1 MSLYS
6 LQTALTNSDG
16 VRKLVCNVLGE
27 NGICKLV
34 TDNIPDATEV
44 RDFLE
49 QSPTDLV
56 DIINAR
62 LNRLDKARSSAS
74 LSFNEPDYLSSAFL
88 ERGLRCSA
96 AVCLLKRGFWIEDLI
111 DLIKD
116 RLVKDILEILRPLSV
131 TIDLP
136 VLKHPGGSQNVWK
149 GYERVRVNE
158 ALEDN
163 IIKQYLEQLRKKLEP
178 LSDKDKEREGT
189 VIVPFATGFLVGK
202 NYLLTNHHVF
212 NENDKKNI
220 KNFVAEFRYEQ
231 NALGQNAQTVEYQLN
246 PDSFC
251 VSDEQLDYTLIRV
264 KAREDY
270 KDIGLAFPE
279 AGENFGWLPMLMD
292 STLIAPPVTC
302 CEQVKDIQGIDSE
315 RIPYAG
321 LSGEPVFIIQHPRGA
336 QRRIVLFNNQVQ
348 NIYQNFLQYQA
359 DADFGSSG
367 SPILNSQWQLVGL
380 HHAALV
386 KWNKQNLE
394 VQGNLGTRICKI
406 VEHLETRRK
415 SEPGVAEFLDNERY
429 VVKQGEQPL
438 KGRIYILVGHQRGDA
453 PSPKHSEDEITLA
466 KTLLENIVSLSNQSF
481 EVRNVL
487 QECADKYE
495 AGIDH
500 INQQDY
506 QSGDVAIEIRI
517 IFYPDDSNKKNI
529 TNFYPDDSNKKAL
542 VTLYH
547 AENKSNYK
555 AYAEIVLQS
564 ILNNFP
570 LEFCSILQ
578 SDGAASVD
586 VQFCRGVKMPCLVM
600 SLDFRGQNYALV
612 MGQFNPSP
620 VQQQQNPADGIW
632 DGLKNWVK
640 VLSPIGFWTAD

>member
-6 LQTALTNSDG
+6 LQTALTNSEG
-16 VRKLVCNVLGE
+16 ARRLACKVFGE

-62 LNRLDKARSSAS
+62 LNRLDKARSSNS
-74 LSFNEPDYLSSAFL
+74 IFFNEPDYLSSAFL

-96 AVCLLKRGFWIEDLI
+96 AVCLLERGFWIEDIIELIKNRSVKDVPEILKRLSEKI
-111 DLIKD
+111 DLFSEKF
-116 RLVKDILEILRPLSV
+116 
-131 TIDLP
+131 
-136 VLKHPGGSQNVWK
+136 PGESNDVWK
-149 GYERVRVNE
+149 DYDKVAD
-158 ALEDN
+158 ALEHER
-163 IIKQYLEQLRKKLEP
+163 IKELLGKLRDELKE
-178 LSDKDKEREGT
+178 LSGEEKQRQGT
-189 VIVPFATGFLVGK
+189 VLIPFATGFLVGK
-202 NYLLTNHHVF
+202 NYLLTNYHVF
-212 NENDKKNI
+212 NEKDKDNI
-220 KNFVAEFRYEQ
+220 KNFVVQFRYEQ
-231 NALGQNAQTVEYQLN
+231 NALGQNARTVEYYLE
-246 PDSFC
+246 PESFC

-386 KWNKQNLE
+386 KWDEQKSDEQKLE
-394 VQGNLGTRICKI
+394 VQGNLGTRVCQI
-406 VEHLETRRK
+406 VKHLETRR
-415 SEPGVAEFLDNERY
+415 SELGVAAFLDNERY
-429 VVKQGEQPL
+429 VVRQGKQPL
-438 KGRIYILVGHQRGDA
+438 KGRIYILVGYERGNA
-453 PSPKHSEDEITLA
+453 PSAEHSQREITIA
-466 KTLLENIVSLSNQSF
+466 KTLLKNIFSFSTPGF
-481 EVRNVL
+481 EVRDVL
-487 QECADKYE
+487 QKCDGKYE
-495 AGIDH
+495 AGIEY

-517 IFYPDDSNKKNI
+517 NFDTDALKEKNI
-529 TNFYPDDSNKKAL
+529 LS
-542 VTLYH
+542 LYY
-547 AENKSNYK
+547 ADNMFNYK
-555 AYAEIVLQS
+555 TYAEIVLQS
-564 ILNNFP
+564 ILSNSP
-570 LEFCSILQ
+570 LQFSSGLQ
-578 SDGAASVD
+578 SDTATALD
-586 VQFCRGVKMPCLVM
+586 LQFCREVKIPCLVM
-600 SLDFRGQNYALV
+600 ILDFPGNNSNQVVDQLT
-612 MGQFNPSP
+612 PSKAE
-620 VQQQQNPADGIW
+620 QRTNPAKGIW
-632 DGLKNWVK
+632 NGLESWVK
-640 VLSPIGFWTAD
+640 VLSPIGFWAAG